1 MVNQLVRYRMVFTG
15 RVQGVGF
22 RYTANNAANQH
33 HLTGYVKN
41 EYDGSVTV
49 EVQGAEEAI
58 YLFIKSLA
66 NDRYIGIDDMQKQ
79 QIPIEADERGF
90 IVQY

>member
-1 MVNQLVRYRMVFTG
+1 MKELVRYHMVFTG

-22 RYTANNAANQH
+22 RYKANYIADQYR
-33 HLTGYVKN
+33 LTGYVKN

-49 EVQGAEEAI
+49 EIQGSEQEI
-58 YLFIKSLA
+58 YMFLKSLA
-66 NDRYIGIDDMQKQ
+66 NDRSIDIYDLKKER
-79 QIPIEADERGF
+79 IPVEEDERGF

>member
-1 MVNQLVRYRMVFTG
+1 MKELVRYHMVFSG

-22 RYTANNAANQH
+22 RYKANYVANQDR
-33 HLTGYVKN
+33 LTGYVKN

-49 EVQGAEEAI
+49 EIQGSEQEI
-58 YLFIKSLA
+58 YMFLKSLA
-66 NDRYIGIDDMQKQ
+66 NDRYIDIYDLKKKKIPVEDD
-79 QIPIEADERGF
+79 DRGF